1 MNKNTI
7 NLLEYHRILEQ
18 AASHALTTRAKNTLM
33 SSTPLTNKKQI
44 DRMLQEVAEAAK
56 IIKITASVPI
66 HSLDEVQSSLVQA
79 EKGLCLK
86 PDQLTKVLTFL
97 EHCKKLKRFMR
108 DKEAVAPI
116 ITSYALSIE
125 NLQTLEDELTR
136 SLKHGQIDDYATPE
150 LAKIRRH
157 LRQKQT
163 EVKEKAEEMVRSKR
177 LAMFL
182 QEKHVIEKNGQ
193 YALPIKKEFKNKV
206 AGQVIDVSAS
216 GATVFI
222 MPKNVAELQGEVD
235 LLKLSE
241 ENELQQILYT
251 LTGMVFEKGQEMTVA
266 MDTMHHYDV
275 IFAKAKFGIRMNGV
289 IPVLNEEY
297 IVDLKKARH
306 PLLGETAVP
315 LSIRLGME
323 DRALVI
329 TGPNTGG
336 KTVTL
341 KTVGLLTMMAQTGL
355 MIPAEKGSSLHLFT
369 RIYADMGD
377 GQSIDEN
384 LSTFSSRLKNIIH
397 ILEEAHD
404 NTLVLLDELG
414 SGTDPNEGMALAQI
428 IMEQLVDKG
437 ATLLATTHYSE
448 LKNLAQTKEGFI
460 NGSME
465 FDIDT
470 LKPTYR
476 LLLGE
481 TGNSQAFH
489 IAVKLGMHP
498 KLVEKARRLTRA
510 EVEEEQ
516 ALFFPEKESYRQS
529 YQKQIAVNKYGRA
542 VPMEKRSSSIPLFNL
557 GDNVKVSPTGET
569 GIVYQGPDERGNYI
583 VQVKGDKQAINHKR
597 LTLYIRA
604 KELYPEDYD
613 FDIVFKSKEYRK
625 KKHLM
630 ERKYVEGLSINEE

>member
-1 MNKNTI
+1 
-7 NLLEYHRILEQ
+7 
-18 AASHALTTRAKNTLM
+18 M
-33 SSTPLTNKKQI
+33 SSTPSNNKKQI
-44 DRMLQEVAEAAK
+44 DRMLQEVEEAAK
-56 IIKITASVPI
+56 IVKITSSVPI

-157 LRQKQT
+157 LRQKQA
-163 EVKEKAEEMVRSKR
+163 EVKEKAEEMVRSKKF
-177 LAMFL
+177 ATFL
-182 QEKHVIEKNGQ
+182 QEKHVIEKNGH

-222 MPKNVAELQGEVD
+222 MPNNVADLQGEVD

-241 ENELQQILYT
+241 ENEVQQILYT
-251 LTGMVFEKGQEMTVA
+251 LTGLVLEKGQEMTVA

-275 IFAKAKFGIRMNGV
+275 IFAKAKFGIRMKGV

-306 PLLGETAVP
+306 PLLGEMAVP
-315 LSIRLGME
+315 LSIRLGMD

-341 KTVGLLTMMAQTGL
+341 KTVGLLTMMAQTGF
-355 MIPAEKGSSLHLFT
+355 MIPAEEGSNLHLFT

-397 ILEEAHD
+397 ILEETND

-414 SGTDPNEGMALAQI
+414 SGTDPKEGMALAQI
-428 IMEQLVDKG
+428 IMEQLVEKG

-448 LKNLAQTKEGFI
+448 LKNLAQTKKGFI

-465 FDIDT
+465 FDLDT

-498 KLVEKARRLTRA
+498 ILVEKARRLTGA
-510 EVEEEQ
+510 EVGEEQ
-516 ALFFPEKESYRQS
+516 AKFFSEKESYGQS

-542 VPMEKRSSSIPLFNL
+542 VPTTKRSTAIPMFDQ

-569 GIVYQGPDERGNYI
+569 GIVYKGPDERGNYI
-583 VQVKGDKQAINHKR
+583 VQVKGEKQSINHKR
-597 LTLYIRA
+597 LSLYIRA
-604 KELYPEDYD
+604 KVLYPEDYD

-630 ERKYVEGLSINEE
+630 ERKFVEGLSINEE